1 LNITPRTRRISKQFG
16 LIDDRVLNF
25 GEDIKNLP
33 SSSSSTFKDDNTMTL
48 LRKSASTLFYSPP
61 PLRLS
66 SVTENLNKRRQCVL
80 TLDSPGIASDPEAF
94 PISWSLNNCIAVACG
109 RDVFYQ
115 NLDNKI
121 VSHLGHSTLP
131 GGLNVIE
138 WAGKKHPNYLAAG
151 NIHGWI
157 QTWDATRNIRVPT
170 KATHSWFK
178 GKDLAI
184 KSISWND
191 DVMAVGA
198 DEGLISLVDIRT
210 SDEGVKISQHRDPVL
225 GLKWSTD
232 GTFLAS
238 GDRNGL
244 VYIWDKRA
252 AKSLLDTS
260 PTKIRNQG
268 SARVS

>member
-1 LNITPRTRRISKQFG
+1 
-16 LIDDRVLNF
+16 
-25 GEDIKNLP
+25 
-33 SSSSSTFKDDNTMTL
+33 MTL
-48 LRKSASTLFYSPP
+48 LRKSASSLFYSPP
-61 PLRLS
+61 PLRSS

-94 PISWSLNNCIAVACG
+94 PISWSLNNCIAVTCG

-121 VSHLGHSTLP
+121 VSHLGHSAFH
-131 GGLNVIE
+131 GRLNVIE
-138 WAGKKHPNYLAAG
+138 WAGKMRPTYLAAG
-151 NIHGWI
+151 NNHGWI
-157 QTWDATRNIRVPT
+157 QIWDASTNSRLPT
-170 KATHSWFK
+170 KAIHTWFK

-184 KSISWND
+184 KSITWND

-210 SDEGVKISQHRDPVL
+210 PDEGVNISQHRDPVL

-238 GDRNGL
+238 GDRSGL